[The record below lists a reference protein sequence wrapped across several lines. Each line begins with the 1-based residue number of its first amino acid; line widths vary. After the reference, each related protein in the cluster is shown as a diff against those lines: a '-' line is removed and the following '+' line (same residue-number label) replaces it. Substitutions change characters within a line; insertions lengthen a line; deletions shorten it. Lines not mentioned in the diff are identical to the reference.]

1 MYRKPKLYKG
11 LTLPSK
17 LPPLKQALPVTSLP
31 MLGYM
36 EQTVSAAIIEALN
49 ALGNYKP
56 KFPFYSS
63 TKSALYYVGL
73 HLKGMLLVPRD
84 DVVIFVVFSAYNPK
98 SSKFVRQKYKKEL
111 VKFEEKCKFIEY
123 LSQHMKGG
131 YKDPQQR
138 PLQFNTQMKYFM
150 DLQTTN

>member
-1 MYRKPKLYKG
+1 MFRKPKLYEG

-73 HLKGMLLVPRD
+73 HLKGMSLVSSD
-84 DVVIFVVFSAYNPK
+84 DVIMFFMHFSLQ
-98 SSKFVRQKYKKEL
+98 SKK
-111 VKFEEKCKFIEY
+111 
-123 LSQHMKGG
+123 
-131 YKDPQQR
+131 
-138 PLQFNTQMKYFM
+138 
-150 DLQTTN
+150 